1 MAVTITPTPGGSN
14 RAAWQ
19 VTFALDGDTT
29 ATIPHRMNG
38 VPRNVTMAPRSAAAY
53 TGAVFIATVDATN
66 IVLTK
71 NVAGGSAGAIVDVS
85 AVLPNGD
92 V

>member
-19 VTFALDGDTT
+19 VTFALDADVT

-38 VPRNVTMAPRSAAAY
+38 VPRNVTMQPRSAAVY

-71 NVAGGSAGAIVDVS
+71 SLAVGSGGAIVDVS